1 MKTSKGYPQGYNA
14 RVVASEDQIILGA
27 ELTSECNDK
36 NQLIPMLE
44 RTKGNLYTVDRSIKI
59 GTFLVDAGYFS
70 QKNLDSLKAR
80 RP

>member
-1 MKTSKGYPQGYNA
+1 MS
-14 RVVASEDQIILGA
+14 A

-44 RTKGNLYTVDRSIKI
+44 RTKENLYTVDISIEI
-59 GTFLVDAGYFS
+59 GTFLGDAGYFS